1 MSSADRLNPQQLQ
14 LFMPAKE
21 IVEKYRVRP
30 DLHGTGDAIR
40 FGHTKDESTEQ
51 LWERKLAE
59 SHEWDTPEGMDFDEG
74 YEHPD
79 GHTYA
84 MPTIHQSV
92 EKFGIRNPIALRESE
107 SGLGPVIWNGLH
119 RLATAMDTNPDM
131 EVPVRQEETEFD
143 ARQE

>member
-1 MSSADRLNPQQLQ
+1 MSSGDALQHQQLQ
-14 LFMPAKE
+14 LFMPAKD
-21 IVEKYRVRP
+21 IVSQYRVRP

-51 LWERKLAE
+51 LWVRKLAE

-79 GHTYA
+79 GNTYA

-92 EKFGIRNPIALRESE
+92 EKFGIRNPIELRESS
-107 SGLGPVIWNGLH
+107 SGLGPVIYNGLH

-131 EVPVRQEETEFD
+131 EVPVSNMATPFD
-143 ARQE
+143 E

>member
-1 MSSADRLNPQQLQ
+1 MSSSDALQHQQLQ
-14 LFMPAKE
+14 LFMPAKD
-21 IVEKYRVRP
+21 IVSQYRVRP

-51 LWERKLAE
+51 LWVRKLAE

-79 GHTYA
+79 GNTYA

-92 EKFGIRNPIALRESE
+92 EKFGIRNPIELRESS
-107 SGLGPVIWNGLH
+107 SGLGPVIYNGLH

-131 EVPVRQEETEFD
+131 EVPVSNMATPFD
-143 ARQE
+143 E